1 MTDEGKTK
9 AQLIQELVALRHQFA
24 ELKASETQHKQ
35 AEETLRAILEGTAP
49 VTGGD
54 FFRSLVGHLAAALQV
69 RYASVT
75 ECTDTTM
82 TRARTLAFVENGNL
96 IENFEYDLAETP
108 CERVIRGAED
118 FYYPRNL
125 AEQFPREV
133 GKESYLGV
141 PLYDSAGHIL
151 GHLTVMDDKP
161 MRRGPQA
168 TSILRIFAARA
179 GIELER
185 KRAEDSLRESEE
197 RYRSL
202 YNHTPVMMHSIDP
215 DGRLVSVSDYWLR
228 VFGYERDEVIGR
240 RMIEFLTDASRHYA
254 QAVALPE
261 FFKTGYV
268 EDVEAEFVK
277 KNGDVMTVLLSAIA
291 ERNEAGGIVRSL
303 AVLIDITERKRMEEA
318 LHQSE
323 DRFRSAFSYAPIGM
337 ALVAPE
343 GRFLQVNRALSEI
356 LGYAEPEF
364 LATTFQAITH
374 PDDLADS
381 LSAIRQLLTG
391 EMSSFQIEKRYLCKL
406 GHIIWCLLNISLV
419 RDAEGAPLHF
429 IAQVQDITERRQA
442 EAALRQSQAE
452 LRRLYQQLEDY
463 SQNLEQKVTE
473 RTHEIERRRQVAE
486 GLRDMLTI
494 LNSNRP
500 LHEILD
506 YLVAEATRLLE
517 TQSSAVFRLQ
527 ADQGLFTVQASRGL
541 PAEYVTDLSF
551 PLRRSFLGQAVLNRR
566 PLVISDLAAALGEQD
581 IGLDLQRQ
589 AILAKHYHTLLAV
602 PLLRQGGSEESD
614 EIYGGIGLYYPT
626 WRQFSDEEIGLAV
639 AFADQATLAIENA
652 RLRQRVEQAAVIEE
666 RARLARELH
675 DSVTQSLY
683 SSTFFAEAGRQLAEA
698 GDVAGAAQRLSRIG
712 EIVQQALKEMR
723 LLVYQLRPPVLAQ
736 EGLVGALR
744 QRLDTV
750 EKRSGVEARLLVDE
764 LVELPTPVEEGFYR
778 IAQEA
783 LNNALK
789 HAQATSVTVYLR
801 AEGHGVALEVVD
813 NGQGFDPNI
822 LGDTGGLGLVN
833 IKERAKQF
841 NGSLEINSVPGEGTS
856 LKVKVEV
863 S

>member
-9 AQLIQELVALRHQFA
+9 AQLIQEVVALRQQIA
-24 ELKASETQHKQ
+24 ELKATETEHKH
-35 AEETLRAILEGTAP
+35 AEETLRAILEGTASA
-49 VTGGD
+49 TGGD

-69 RYASVT
+69 RYAFVT
-75 ECTDTTM
+75 ECTDATM
-82 TRARTLAFVENGNL
+82 TRVRTLALVEDGDL
-96 IENFEYDLAETP
+96 RENIEYDLAGTP
-108 CERVIRGAED
+108 CERVIRGAD
-118 FYYPRNL
+118 DYYHPRNL
-125 AEQFPREV
+125 AEQFSKAF

-151 GHLTVMDDKP
+151 GHLAVMDDKP
-161 MRRGPQA
+161 MQRGSQD
-168 TSILRIFAARA
+168 TSILKIFAARA

-185 KRAEDSLRESEE
+185 KRAEESLRESEE

-202 YNHTPVMMHSIDP
+202 YNHTPVMAHSIDP
-215 DGRLVSVSDYWLR
+215 DGQLVSVSDHWLR
-228 VFGYERDEVIGR
+228 TFGYERDEVIGR
-240 RMIEFLTDASRHYA
+240 RMVEFLTEASRHYA
-254 QAVALPE
+254 QTVALPK

-277 KNGDVMTVLLSAIA
+277 KNGDVMNILLSAVA
-291 ERNEAGGIVRSL
+291 ERNEAGALIRSF
-303 AVLIDITERKRMEEA
+303 AVLIDITERKRVEEA
-318 LHQSE
+318 LRQSE
-323 DRFRSAFSYAPIGM
+323 ERFRSAFGYAPIGM
-337 ALVAPE
+337 ALVDPE
-343 GRFLQVNRALSEI
+343 GRFLQVNRALSQI
-356 LGYAEPEF
+356 LSYSEQEF
-364 LATTFQAITH
+364 RTTTFQAITH
-374 PDDLADS
+374 PDDLAQS
-381 LSAIRQLLTG
+381 LSSRDQLLAG
-391 EMSSFQIEKRYLCKL
+391 EMSSFQIEKRYLCKH
-406 GHIIWCLLNISLV
+406 GNIIWSLLNLSLM
-419 RDAEGAPLHF
+419 RDSEGAPLNF
-429 IAQVQDITERRQA
+429 IAQIQDITERKQA
-442 EAALRQSQAE
+442 EEALRQSQEE
-452 LRRLYQQLEDY
+452 LRRLNQQLEDY
-463 SQNLEQKVTE
+463 SQNLEQKVAE

-506 YLVAEATRLLE
+506 YLVAEATRLLD
-517 TQSSAVFRLQ
+517 TQSGAVFRLQ
-527 ADQGLFTVQASRGL
+527 ADQELFTVQTSCGL

-566 PLVISDLAAALGEQD
+566 PVVISDLAAALGEQD
-581 IGLDLQRQ
+581 IGLNLQRQ
-589 AILAKHYHTLLAV
+589 AILASHYHTLLAV

-698 GDVAGAAQRLSRIG
+698 GDVAGAAQRLTRIG

-723 LLVYQLRPPVLAQ
+723 LLVYQLRPPVLEQ

-750 EKRSGVEARLLVDE
+750 EKRAGVEARLLVEE
-764 LVELPTPVEEGFYR
+764 LVELPAPVVEGFYR

-789 HAQATSVTVYLR
+789 HAQATTVTVYLR
-801 AEGHGVALEVVD
+801 SEGKGVVLEVVD
-813 NGQGFDPNI
+813 NGQGFDPNK

-833 IKERAKQF
+833 MKERAEQLH
-841 NGSLEINSVPGEGTS
+841 GSLEINSVPGEGTS
-856 LKVKVEV
+856 LKVTVEV